1 MIHKLNSQSVCRK
14 SLEFIRDPVCYNKKC
29 NILHISDLFLSYFL
43 DTTQS
48 RRRRDN
54 ADGEFDDI
62 SLDNRPE
69 LEFTCKFNRNITVD
83 DDLNVN
89 ELSETT
95 ESLTQSGILEYTAA
109 VNDVRIG
116 RDQYTEV
123 VITPNHNLVGVY
135 AV

>member
-62 SLDNRPE
+62 SLNNRPE

-89 ELSETT
+89 ELSVDWIPWKIWFLNEMNITSKWLVIRSRNIIG
-95 ESLTQSGILEYTAA
+95 EILSKKIIFEK
-109 VNDVRIG
+109 
-116 RDQYTEV
+116 
-123 VITPNHNLVGVY
+123 P
-135 AV
+135 

>member
-1 MIHKLNSQSVCRK
+1 MLN
-14 SLEFIRDPVCYNKKC
+14 
-29 NILHISDLFLSYFL
+29 ISDLFLSYFL

-62 SLDNRPE
+62 SLNNRPE
-69 LEFTCKFNRNITVD
+69 LEFTCEFNRNITVNS
-83 DDLNVN
+83 DLNVD

-95 ESLTQSGILEYTAA
+95 ESLTQSGFLQYTAA
-109 VNDVRIG
+109 VSDVKIG

-123 VITPNHNLVGVY
+123 VITPNHHLTGVY